1 MASSHFLTLD
11 RIAYQCHETSTH
23 RTEMG
28 NILGSQRVF
37 YVGYEYTRSPVH
49 DSSDDT
55 SDDVVYAPYGWRQ
68 FFRELFGYPQN
79 DGSQER
85 DSSGGWRGNVV
96 GVKRRKGCVTRD
108 HWALKFRPGIDTTQL
123 PRRIKGFRTKIPSR
137 CKENCG

>member
-1 MASSHFLTLD
+1 MASSHFFLMLD
-11 RIAYQCHETSTH
+11 HIASYQCHETSTTR

-37 YVGYEYTRSPVH
+37 YVGYEYTRSSVH
-49 DSSDDT
+49 GSSDDI
-55 SDDVVYAPYGWRQ
+55 S
-68 FFRELFGYPQN
+68 

-85 DSSGGWRGNVV
+85 DLSGGWGGNVV
-96 GVKRRKGCVTRD
+96 GVKRRKGCITRD
-108 HWALKFRPGIDTTQL
+108 HWALKFRPGIDASQL